1 MYTEYAQHS
10 VVDGIVA
17 VTYNLGD
24 DDFDSYHVA
33 GALAENP
40 FLHNEQDGY
49 LPDGTPCKTMDCL
62 TFVNIF
68 GDRDDVLEAAG
79 L

>member
-40 FLHNEQDGY
+40 FVHNEQDGY
-49 LPDGTPCKTMDCL
+49 LPDGTPCKTMDL
-62 TFVNIF
+62 ATFTNVF